1 MKSSLNSSA
10 WTVAIDTGNTFTHA
24 CMFREGSDHI
34 FTGKVPSC
42 PDDPSRP
49 VMEALSGLCQ
59 KAGVSPDYLSYIIGG
74 NSLALNSITRIQET
88 KTALLVTR
96 GFRDIIYINT
106 LKPFVERR
114 LIFEVPERMLS
125 GGQVHFPLN
134 ENELRFK
141 IVPQLAKNQIE
152 SVAVCFLH
160 SCDNSLHE
168 NMVKAI
174 IKEMLPSVSVTVSSD
189 ITPFPGESSR
199 AVTALA
205 NAAVSPLAGKY
216 IENTIKIFSGLTKS
230 IPGHWVMQSDGS
242 VMSPRQAL
250 DQSIRTLLSSPAGG
264 ITSCAILARHT
275 GRPNIITFEMGG
287 TYSSF
292 SILSK
297 NSRKVQEGG
306 LVYGYPLAISMYD
319 INTTMA
325 GGSSIARV
333 DDRGSLML
341 GTESAGV
348 IPGPACFDRGGK
360 LPTCTDANLILGRIG
375 PETFYSG
382 GIPLNPDTAREAI
395 GHHIAGPLDISV
407 ESAAQSIIKAA
418 NSILIRAAR
427 RMAAENGCDPREFT
441 LASFG
446 GCGPLHAAEVA
457 LELGIPNVLVP
468 IYPGFHSALGMLF
481 TDLRRNYRYNCLL
494 LLNKTDPEVL
504 DSKYLG
510 LEEKARDEYG
520 KQYPSANITITRSA
534 DIRYKG
540 QSHVINMQVPSGK
553 LIPADLTLLK
563 RAFDV
568 TCENESGLSTDQSE
582 VEIVA
587 LRVLAITSNHD
598 REGLFY
604 RKKEV
609 SGTQLPNPGE
619 IRPLIFGQD
628 QINTPVY
635 NRKDLPPNTVLIG
648 PAVVE
653 QDDATTLIWPRMTAS
668 VDLYG
673 NIIIDVGVK

>member
-1 MKSSLNSSA
+1 
-10 WTVAIDTGNTFTHA
+10 
-24 CMFREGSDHI
+24 
-34 FTGKVPSC
+34 
-42 PDDPSRP
+42 
-49 VMEALSGLCQ
+49 
-59 KAGVSPDYLSYIIGG
+59 
-74 NSLALNSITRIQET
+74 
-88 KTALLVTR
+88 
-96 GFRDIIYINT
+96 
-106 LKPFVERR
+106 
-114 LIFEVPERMLS
+114 
-125 GGQVHFPLN
+125 
-134 ENELRFK
+134 
-141 IVPQLAKNQIE
+141 
-152 SVAVCFLH
+152 
-160 SCDNSLHE
+160 
-168 NMVKAI
+168 
-174 IKEMLPSVSVTVSSD
+174 
-189 ITPFPGESSR
+189 
-199 AVTALA
+199 
-205 NAAVSPLAGKY
+205 
-216 IENTIKIFSGLTKS
+216 
-230 IPGHWVMQSDGS
+230 
-242 VMSPRQAL
+242 
-250 DQSIRTLLSSPAGG
+250 
-264 ITSCAILARHT
+264 
-275 GRPNIITFEMGG
+275 
-287 TYSSF
+287 
-292 SILSK
+292 
-297 NSRKVQEGG
+297 
-306 LVYGYPLAISMYD
+306 
-319 INTTMA
+319 
-325 GGSSIARV
+325 
-333 DDRGSLML
+333 
-341 GTESAGV
+341 
-348 IPGPACFDRGGK
+348 
-360 LPTCTDANLILGRIG
+360 
-375 PETFYSG
+375 
-382 GIPLNPDTAREAI
+382 LNPDTAREAI

-619 IRPLIFGQD
+619 IRPVIFGQD